1 MFSFNYTNIFSHRL
15 KAVKKKVQKTRDVKI
30 IRTSRRSKSISLKI
44 INGILEI
51 SCPYNT
57 SEIFI
62 KNLIEKK
69 KVWINK
75 NIERSRK
82 IHQKIDQISNGFI
95 SYKGSV
101 LKLVYKKSN
110 IERIVVEDNKLK
122 IFYSV
127 ESRSKKLIIEWLKL
141 QANNFLRERL
151 MFLSKRISIEFNSLT
166 IKSYT
171 ARWGSCNIRGDIF
184 LNWKLIM
191 LPESVIDYVL
201 IHELAHIS
209 VPNHSKKFWELVK
222 KKNPNYCKNQKW
234 LKDNGSSFILFR

>member
-110 IERIVVEDNKLK
+110 IERIVFEDNKLK

>member
-110 IERIVVEDNKLK
+110 IERIVVEDNELK

>member
-110 IERIVVEDNKLK
+110 IERIVVEDNELK

-201 IHELAHIS
+201 IHELAHIN
-209 VPNHSKKFWELVK
+209 VPNHSKKFWELVEK
-222 KKNPNYCKNQKW
+222 KDPNYCKNQQW